1 MSNKL
6 SDRNKKLTFVP
17 DPQSPD
23 TAGFMTTTADDT
35 VPTGWLEANGQAVS
49 RTTYSELFNLI
60 GTTYGDGDG
69 STTFNLPSSVVSDIS
84 SRVIST
90 DLTVGTGSDKK
101 QLIGTDME
109 ITSGAVV
116 TIKSGSN
123 FAWTGL
129 TIEAGSSLTIE
140 AGGTSKQLQ

>member
-23 TAGFMTTTADDT
+23 SAGFMTTTADDV
-35 VPTGWLEANGQAVS
+35 VPTGWLEADGQAVS

-60 GTTYGDGDG
+60 GTAYGDGDG
-69 STTFNLPSSVVSDIS
+69 STTFNLPSSVVADIT
-84 SRVIST
+84 SRTIST
-90 DLTVGTGSDKK
+90 DLTIGTGSDKK
-101 QLIGTDME
+101 QLMMTDAE
-109 ITSGAVV
+109 ITNSAAV

-140 AGGTSKQLQ
+140 AGAISKQLM

>member
-1 MSNKL
+1 MAKL
-6 SDRNKKLTFVP
+6 SDRNKNLTFVP
-17 DPQSPD
+17 SPQSPD
-23 TAGFMTTTADDT
+23 SAGFTMTTADDV
-35 VPTGWLEANGQAVS
+35 VPDGWLEMNGQAVS
-49 RTTYSELFNLI
+49 RTTYAELFALI

-69 STTFNLPSSVVSDIS
+69 STTFNLPSSIVSDIS

-90 DLTVGTGSDKK
+90 DLTLGDGSDKK
-101 QLIGTDME
+101 QIMMTDAE
-109 ITSGAVV
+109 ITSGASMTVK
-116 TIKSGSN
+116 TGSN